1 MRTIDR
7 ILLAAVFLVFF
18 FIHISTLNNGHN
30 WGDDFAQ
37 YILHALNLVEHKPY
51 SENIAL
57 DLWTVVPP
65 GFPLLL
71 SSIIY
76 WSGINFKIL
85 KFLNIV
91 CWALTALA
99 GYFLAVRRMRPR
111 TAAVFTVWLLSVPFF
126 FFFKQN
132 VLSDIPFLCFVS
144 LSIWAFTKAEE
155 KSVPLLYGV
164 AAVLLGYAVMIR
176 WAGLALFL
184 AAVLHMCINGK
195 RKEAL
200 GFAGAALIS
209 AGIVVSFGSSAAG
222 HFGSTQY
229 TLHTWAYAVWMN
241 IAFIPT
247 VILDFVM
254 AEPVS
259 KAAGP
264 AVFLIFKFL
273 GPVFVI
279 AGMLVFFARFFQ
291 RKVGFLGWF
300 TLLYLLG
307 IIVWPVQQGLSRYIL
322 PLIIPLG
329 IYFIVEA
336 SRILKEPLA
345 EKVLVGLFALLIVQN
360 AAVIAFNFRFNDDN
374 IYQKETLEMAGWVND
389 HVLPDDHFMFY
400 KPRALRL
407 LSGRTGTAFWVYPQE
422 RQYWHL
428 RVEDMHIRYLIADK
442 KLDDLA
448 RYDSLNLPAKNSEL
462 LIQKVWENSGY
473 KIFEVK

>member
-7 ILLAAVFLVFF
+7 MLLAAVFLVFF
-18 FIHISTLNNGHN
+18 FIHIISLNDGHN

-37 YILHALNLVEHKPY
+37 YILQCNAASSRTTLIPKTSPSIYGRLFRRV
-51 SENIAL
+51 
-57 DLWTVVPP
+57 
-65 GFPLLL
+65 FPLLL

-85 KFLNIV
+85 KFFNIV
-91 CWALTALA
+91 CWGLTALA

-144 LSIWAFTKAEE
+144 LSIWAYTKAEE
-155 KSVPLLYGV
+155 KFVPLLYGV
-164 AAVLLGYAVMIR
+164 AAVLMGYAVMIR

-200 GFAGAALIS
+200 GFAGAALVS

-229 TLHTWAYAVWMN
+229 NLHTWAYAVWMN

-254 AEPVS
+254 VEPVS

-279 AGMLVFFARFFQ
+279 AGMLVFFVPIFQ
-291 RKVGFLGWF
+291 RNVGFLGWF

-345 EKVLVGLFALLIVQN
+345 EKVLVGLFALLIVQC
-360 AAVIAFNFRFNDDN
+360 
-374 IYQKETLEMAGWVND
+374 
-389 HVLPDDHFMFY
+389 
-400 KPRALRL
+400 
-407 LSGRTGTAFWVYPQE
+407 GRYCVQFQV
-422 RQYWHL
+422 
-428 RVEDMHIRYLIADK
+428 
-442 KLDDLA
+442 
-448 RYDSLNLPAKNSEL
+448 
-462 LIQKVWENSGY
+462 
-473 KIFEVK
+473 